1 MKIESLAGLFNGLF
15 LISVSC
21 NLFFKS
27 YERIQMFYADK
38 QSLEHEIQLKYTNE
52 MILVSTGGLIIN
64 LIGLVFFHENE
75 EQNENIYGLFLH
87 VLADTLGSVGVLVS
101 CFLVTNYKISIADP
115 VCAMV
120 VSILI
125 FVSVLPLIKM
135 SCEGLLLQTPDN
147 IYQNYGDI
155 R

>member
-1 MKIESLAGLFNGLF
+1 
-15 LISVSC
+15 
-21 NLFFKS
+21 
-27 YERIQMFYADK
+27 
-38 QSLEHEIQLKYTNE
+38 

>member
-1 MKIESLAGLFNGLF
+1 
-15 LISVSC
+15 
-21 NLFFKS
+21 
-27 YERIQMFYADK
+27 
-38 QSLEHEIQLKYTNE
+38 
-52 MILVSTGGLIIN
+52 MILVSIGGLIVN

-101 CFLVTNYKISIADP
+101 CYLVTNYNISVADP

-120 VSILI
+120 VSIMI

-155 R
+155 RQKIL

>member
-1 MKIESLAGLFNGLF
+1 
-15 LISVSC
+15 
-21 NLFFKS
+21 
-27 YERIQMFYADK
+27 
-38 QSLEHEIQLKYTNE
+38 
-52 MILVSTGGLIIN
+52 MILVSIGGLIIN
-64 LIGLVFFHENE
+64 LVGLVFFHENE

-101 CFLVTNYKISIADP
+101 CYLVTNYNIAIADP
-115 VCAMV
+115 ICAMV
-120 VSILI
+120 VSIMI

-147 IYQNYGDI
+147 IYHNYGEI

>member
-1 MKIESLAGLFNGLF
+1 
-15 LISVSC
+15 
-21 NLFFKS
+21 
-27 YERIQMFYADK
+27 
-38 QSLEHEIQLKYTNE
+38 
-52 MILVSTGGLIIN
+52 MILVSIGGLIVN

-87 VLADTLGSVGVLVS
+87 VLADTLGSVGVLGS
-101 CFLVTNYKISIADP
+101 CYLVPNYNISVADP

-120 VSILI
+120 VSIMI

-155 R
+155 RQKIL